1 MPGFPLVEQGIP
13 IVESM
18 LASKD
23 PELMHHLY
31 QTIKMARNQVAGFQQ
46 PCLRFTC
53 VLLYYFSRHT

>member
-13 IVESM
+13 VVESM

-31 QTIKMARNQVAGFQQ
+31 QTIKMARAQVASFLQRH
-46 PCLRFTC
+46 LRFTC
-53 VLLYYFSRHT
+53 VLLYH